1 MTDSTAL
8 YRHAYGLALE
18 KLMKNIPPLNALRV
32 FEAAA
37 RHLSFTKASEELNVT
52 PGAVSQQ
59 IKTLE
64 EFIGA
69 KVFRREKRA
78 LLLTDEAQASLP
90 VLRDAFDRL
99 QQAGEIL
106 MSRADTGRLTV
117 SVAPSLAA
125 KWLVPRLDDFHDQYP
140 DIDVWVSAD
149 MDVVDFAVDDVDV
162 AIRYGPG
169 HYEGLEIDH
178 LIGETIVPVCS
189 PRLMLGDHPLTTPS
203 DLAHHVLLHDA
214 SRDRDESVPNW
225 SMWLKAAGVEGVDGK
240 RGVKLNQSSLVIEA
254 AVAGKGVA
262 LAKSALALADL
273 EAARLVIPFD
283 LTIPSSFGYYI
294 VHPPSKANAPS
305 VKAFKAWLKTQA
317 AATPKGATLSAAA
330 TK

>member
-1 MTDSTAL
+1 LCLD
-8 YRHAYGLALE
+8 

-32 FEAAA
+32 FESAA
-37 RHLSFTKASEELNVT
+37 RHLSFTKAADELHVT

-64 EFIGA
+64 DFIGA

-90 VLRDAFDRL
+90 VLRDGFDRL

-106 MSRADTGRLTV
+106 MSRANTGRLTV

-125 KWLVPRLDDFHDQYP
+125 KWLVPRLDDFHEANP
-140 DIDVWVSAD
+140 EIDVWVSAD
-149 MDVVDFAVDDVDV
+149 MDVVDFAVEDVDI
-162 AIRYGPG
+162 AIRYGSG
-169 HYEGLEIDH
+169 GYDGLEVDH
-178 LIGETIVPVCS
+178 LMAETIVPVCS
-189 PRLMLGDHPLTTPS
+189 PRLLLGDHPLKTPD
-203 DLAHHVLLHDA
+203 DLAHHALLHDA
-214 SRDRDESVPNW
+214 SPDKDESIPNW

-283 LTIPSSFGYYI
+283 LTTPSSFGYYI

-317 AATPKGATLSAAA
+317 AATPDGAKFSAAA
-330 TK
+330 SR